1 MENLENVCPTC
12 EQSVDYD
19 FKEKHISGEKEKIK
33 IEKDRQD
40 DIQKKIKEIQE
51 NNEKFKL
58 KSAKQ
63 KEWEDLYRSVDDSLP
78 SIQHMMFY
86 EAPSQLEP

>member
-19 FKEKHISGEKEKIK
+19 FKEKHISGEKEKVK

-58 KSAKQ
+58 KSSKT
-63 KEWEDLYRSVDDSLP
+63 ERVGGFVSFSGRLSPEP
-78 SIQHMMFY
+78 SCRRRR
-86 EAPSQLEP
+86 A